1 MALVVKD
8 RVRETSTS
16 TGTTDVILN
25 GAVQAFQDFT
35 VIGDGNTT
43 YYAIVDATTGD
54 WEVGIGTYTL
64 ATTTLTRNTIL
75 ESSNGG
81 SAVNFTANVKDV
93 FVTYPAER
101 AVYGNASNV
110 VTGYT
115 ITGGSINNT
124 PIGALTP
131 TTGAF
136 TDLAGSN
143 VSLTGG
149 AINGTTVGASTPS
162 TGAFTTLTSTST
174 TTLNGTTIPA
184 SKTLV
189 DTDSSQTLTNKAYNG
204 SIGATT
210 ASTGAFT
217 TLTSTSTTTLNGTT
231 IPASKTLV
239 DTDSSQTLTNKAYN
253 GSIGATTA
261 STGAFTD
268 FSASGT
274 ASFTSTGA
282 VKIPVGTT
290 AQRPAGVDG
299 FLRFNDDTNEFE
311 GFNGTSWASVGGSA
325 ISNDTS
331 TATDLY
337 PTFTAATTGTALNI
351 YTSNAKLLYK
361 PSTGELKSEVLVA
374 QNGIV
379 VNSAT
384 IDTSYTIPAGSNA
397 VSAGPVTIDPAAT
410 VTVSPGS
417 VWVIV

>member
-16 TGTTDVILN
+16 TGTANVILN
-25 GAVQAFQDFT
+25 GAVQAFQDFS

-64 ATTTLTRNTIL
+64 STTTLTRDTIL

-81 SAVNFTANVKDV
+81 AAVNFTSNVKDV

-101 AVYGNASNV
+101 AVYGNATNV

-124 PIGALTP
+124 PIGA
-131 TTGAF
+131 TT
-136 TDLAGSN
+136 T
-143 VSLTGG
+143 
-149 AINGTTVGASTPS
+149 S
-162 TGAFTTLTSTST
+162 TGAFTSLTSSST

-189 DTDSSQTLTNKAYNG
+189 DTDSSQTLTNK
-204 SIGATT
+204 
-210 ASTGAFT
+210 
-217 TLTSTSTTTLNGTT
+217 
-231 IPASKTLV
+231 
-239 DTDSSQTLTNKAYN
+239 DYN

-268 FSASGT
+268 FTASGT

-282 VKIPVGTT
+282 VKIPVGTLG
-290 AQRPAGVDG
+290 QRPTPAAGM
-299 FLRFNDDTNEFE
+299 LRFNTGSNEFE
-311 GFNGTSWASVGGSA
+311 GYNGTAWASVGGSA
-325 ISNDTS
+325 ISNDTT

-337 PTFTAATTGTALNI
+337 PSFLSATTGTAASI
-351 YTSNAKLLYK
+351 FTSNAKLLYK
-361 PSTGELKSEVLVA
+361 PSTGEFKSEVLVA

-379 VNSAT
+379 VNSQT
-384 IDTSYTIPAGSNA
+384 IDTSYTIPVGSNA

-410 VTVSPGS
+410 ITVSAGS
-417 VWVIV
+417 SWVIL

>member
-8 RVRETSTS
+8 RVRETSTTS
-16 TGTTDVILN
+16 GTTDVILN
-25 GAVQAFQDFT
+25 GAVQAFQDFS

-43 YYAIVDATTGD
+43 YYAIVDATTGE

-75 ESSNGG
+75 ESSNAGA
-81 SAVNFTANVKDV
+81 AVNFTTNVKDV

-115 ITGGSINNT
+115 ITGGSINST
-124 PIGALTP
+124 PI
-131 TTGAF
+131 
-136 TDLAGSN
+136 
-143 VSLTGG
+143 
-149 AINGTTVGASTPS
+149 GASTPS
-162 TGAFTTLTSTST
+162 TGAFT
-174 TTLNGTTIPA
+174 N
-184 SKTLV
+184 
-189 DTDSSQTLTNKAYNG
+189 
-204 SIGATT
+204 
-210 ASTGAFT
+210 
-217 TLTSTSTTTLNGTT
+217 
-231 IPASKTLV
+231 
-239 DTDSSQTLTNKAYN
+239 
-253 GSIGATTA
+253 
-261 STGAFTD
+261 

-290 AQRPAGVDG
+290 AQRPAGAAG
-299 FLRFNDDTNEFE
+299 ELRFNDDTNEFE

>member
-16 TGTTDVILN
+16 TGTANVILS
-25 GAVQAFQDFT
+25 GAVQAFQDFS

-81 SAVNFTANVKDV
+81 TAVNFAANVKDV

-101 AVYGNASNV
+101 SVYGDASNI

-124 PIGALTP
+124 PIGATTP

-149 AINGTTVGASTPS
+149 AINGTTVGA
-162 TGAFTTLTSTST
+162 
-174 TTLNGTTIPA
+174 
-184 SKTLV
+184 
-189 DTDSSQTLTNKAYNG
+189 
-204 SIGATT
+204 
-210 ASTGAFT
+210 
-217 TLTSTSTTTLNGTT
+217 
-231 IPASKTLV
+231 
-239 DTDSSQTLTNKAYN
+239 
-253 GSIGATTA
+253 TTA

-274 ASFTSTGA
+274 ANFTSTGS

-290 AQRPAGVDG
+290 AQRPSPIAGM
-299 FLRFNDDTNEFE
+299 LRFNDDLDEFE
-311 GFNGTSWASVGGSA
+311 GYNGTAWASVGGSA
-325 ISNDTS
+325 ISNDTT

-337 PTFTAATTGTALNI
+337 PTFVDATTGTALDI
-351 YTSNAKLLYK
+351 FTSNAKLLYK
-361 PSTGELKSEVLVA
+361 PSTGEFKAQELVA
-374 QNGIV
+374 TNGIV

-384 IDTSYTIPAGSNA
+384 ITSSYTIPSGSHAMSAGA
-397 VSAGPVTIDPAAT
+397 VSIADGVT
-410 VTVSPGS
+410 VTVSDGS
-417 VWVIV
+417 NWVIV